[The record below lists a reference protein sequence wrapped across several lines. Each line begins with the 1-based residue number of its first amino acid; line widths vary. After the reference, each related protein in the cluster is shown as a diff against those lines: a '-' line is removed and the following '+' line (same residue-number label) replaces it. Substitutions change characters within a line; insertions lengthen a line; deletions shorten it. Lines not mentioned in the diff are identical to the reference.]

1 MHDGHRE
8 RMRERYLKY
17 GIDSFAPHEILE
29 VLLYYT
35 KKRENTNPL
44 AHELIKDF
52 GSLSGVIDADAKD
65 LLNINGVGEQ
75 TVVLIKLI
83 KDIFEYYQKE
93 KWGDVIRLNN
103 VDEIGYY
110 IQDMIGDKPYESL
123 YLLCLDNANKILSF
137 QEVERGSVSNS
148 ATNPRKIVE
157 TAVRNHAEKVVLAH
171 NHPSGIITPS
181 QEDLMFTHQMKESFK
196 AIKINMM
203 DHIIVGGN
211 GFTSLAHEGYI

>member
-29 VLLYYT
+29 ILLYYV

-44 AHELIKDF
+44 AHDLINAF

-65 LLNINGVGEQ
+65 LLNTDGVGEQ

-93 KWGDVIRLNN
+93 KWGDIIRLNN

-123 YLLCLDNANKILSF
+123 YLLCLDNANKILAF
-137 QEVERGSVSNS
+137 QEIERGSVSS
-148 ATNPRKIVE
+148 AATNPRKIIE
-157 TAVRNHAEKVVLAH
+157 TAVRNHAEKAVLAH

-181 QEDLMFTHQMKESFK
+181 QEDLIFTHQMRESFK
-196 AIKINMM
+196 AIKINMI
-203 DHIIVGGN
+203 DHIITGGN
-211 GFTSLAHEGYI
+211 GFTSMAREGYI